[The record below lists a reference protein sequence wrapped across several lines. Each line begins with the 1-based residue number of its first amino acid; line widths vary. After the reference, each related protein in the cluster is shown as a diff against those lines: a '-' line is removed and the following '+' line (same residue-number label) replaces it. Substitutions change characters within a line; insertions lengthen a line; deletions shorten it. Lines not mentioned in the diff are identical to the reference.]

1 MPDTEYASSQIDSI
15 ILGAAEKA
23 ALKEGVVLSA
33 EVKNNLLTVAQAR
46 LNRVL
51 EEEGTL
57 EARRAQVEE
66 STFALI
72 HEAAEEHRRSG
83 NLDPELTWKVV
94 DDVLD
99 RFCKMYP
106 TAFPF
111 CPRR

>member
-1 MPDTEYASSQIDSI
+1 MPEMEYAVSQVDSI

-33 EVKNNLLTVAQAR
+33 EVKNNLLTVARAR
-46 LNRVL
+46 LDRVL
-51 EEEGTL
+51 EEKGTL

-72 HEAAEEHRRSG
+72 HEAAKEHRRLG
-83 NLDPELTWKVV
+83 NLEPELTWKVV

-106 TAFPF
+106 KAYPF
-111 CPRR
+111 CPRP